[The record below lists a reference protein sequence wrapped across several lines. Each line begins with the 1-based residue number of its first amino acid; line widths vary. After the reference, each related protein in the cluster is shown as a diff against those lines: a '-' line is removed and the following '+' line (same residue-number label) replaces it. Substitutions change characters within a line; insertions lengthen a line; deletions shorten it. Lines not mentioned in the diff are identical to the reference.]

1 MEHNAKILLADDSHA
16 IRFLVSE
23 ILTNAGFTVIEAEDG
38 QEAIDKTYKENPD
51 LLILDYEMPHKTGF
65 DVVRRSAAAPAIYT
79 RRLLFLPRCRTSPP
93 NWKDWAWILTII

>member
-38 QEAIDKTYKENPD
+38 PLIKPIKKT
-51 LLILDYEMPHKTGF
+51 LI
-65 DVVRRSAAAPAIYT
+65 
-79 RRLLFLPRCRTSPP
+79 C
-93 NWKDWAWILTII
+93 